1 MNGLR
6 TWFGRTQY
14 RGRHNPANMPPPYVP
29 GPGRPPGRGRTALK
43 YGPTGKPART
53 REQLADRE
61 SYSHIP
67 VTNMQHKTPA
77 GYRSWGGQR
86 TAAPSMGQGWFG

>member
-1 MNGLR
+1 
-6 TWFGRTQY
+6 
-14 RGRHNPANMPPPYVP
+14 
-29 GPGRPPGRGRTALK
+29 LK